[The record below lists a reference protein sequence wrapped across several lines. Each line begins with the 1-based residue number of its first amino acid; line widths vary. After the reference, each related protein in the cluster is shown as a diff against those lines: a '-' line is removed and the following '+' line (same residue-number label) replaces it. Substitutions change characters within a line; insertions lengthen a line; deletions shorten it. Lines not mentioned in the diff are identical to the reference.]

1 MASRPSRLTPSQR
14 GILIALSAAVVAT
27 GVTLGVVLAL
37 TSDSDPILAGS
48 TTVGTP
54 APTTTTPP
62 PPTTTTTTAT
72 TTTAETTT
80 STIDE
85 PTTTTTVEDTT
96 TTTSIEIRDSFV
108 LRPDGIDRL
117 FFGSDPEDVISE
129 LTERL
134 GEPTSDTDWVDQ
146 NERFDGLC
154 GGTEARFVTWESLQ
168 LFFTDRESAW
178 APEGTRHFASFSV
191 EEGVADLEFATSRG
205 VGLGSS
211 VAEIADAYGGE
222 VTFGIQPAYEAEA
235 FELDPPGDGYL
246 IGFLTGLDDDDTV
259 IEIVGGF
266 SCGE

>member
-1 MASRPSRLTPSQR
+1 MTSRPSRLTPSQR
-14 GILIALSAAVVAT
+14 GILIALSAAVIAT
-27 GVTLGVVLAL
+27 AVTLGVVLAL

-54 APTTTTPP
+54 APTTTPP
-62 PPTTTTTTAT
+62 PPQTTTTVADTTTTT
-72 TTTAETTT
+72 
-80 STIDE
+80 IDE
-85 PTTTTTVEDTT
+85 PTTTTTTVEDTT
-96 TTTSIEIRDSFV
+96 TTTTIEIRDSFV

-117 FFGSDPEDVISE
+117 FFGSDPEDVISDM
-129 LTERL
+129 TERL

-178 APEGTRHFASFSV
+178 APAGTRHFASFSV

-205 VGLGSS
+205 VGLGST
-211 VAEIADAYGGE
+211 VAEIADAYGDD
-222 VTFGIQPAYEAEA
+222 VAFGIQPAYEAEV